1 MSDSQL
7 LNYVYYLDVKN
18 RQLSGRIA
26 LLEPFKQRELKLP
39 PANKQQFLFDKF
51 TMRKFALKISY
62 IGRNYN
68 GMAVQECT
76 DNTIEAYLFKC
87 LYSLSLI
94 PGEAP
99 SSEYRR
105 AGRTDKGVS
114 AFGNVVSLNLRTC
127 EEKNP
132 QESSTQ
138 PTKDRRNGCLEYA
151 KMLNAILPEDIRV
164 LSYKQVDE

>member
-1 MSDSQL
+1 M
-7 LNYVYYLDVKN
+7 KN
-18 RQLSGRIA
+18 RQMMGRIA
-26 LLEPFKQRELKLP
+26 ALEPFKQREIRKP

-51 TMRKFALKISY
+51 LMRKFALKIAY

-94 PGEAP
+94 PKEAP

-114 AFGNVVSLNLRTC
+114 AFGNVVSLLLRTC
-127 EEKNP
+127 EERNP
-132 QESSTQ
+132 EEGVNQ
-138 PTKDRRNGCLEYA
+138 PTKDRRDGCLEYA

-164 LSYKQVDE
+164 LAFKQVDDEFDARRHCLER